1 MVTFYYFSLCPY
13 ERKHYLYSISIII
26 FFFENSNLMENVN
39 PLLELETNSQ
49 THKIVLGSFIFNDH
63 YCTYFSGKLIKPL
76 NNKLQ
81 PIVIL

>member
-1 MVTFYYFSLCPY
+1 MLVWLLD
-13 ERKHYLYSISIII
+13 KQILNI
-26 FFFENSNLMENVN
+26 NLVLQV
-39 PLLELETNSQ
+39 LLQ
-49 THKIVLGSFIFNDH
+49 THKIVLGSVIFNDH